1 MRSLLLACTALA
13 AWPAAARA
21 ECAAEEAPSVGVA
34 LRRCEEPGR
43 RWVEVRADLAAA
55 DVGVRVSRPEERGQT
70 VLAWSA
76 SVEGAALALPGGP
89 FAFPTFEPAG
99 LTVGD
104 GEHWTASRDSPAL
117 AVLALDARGAALF
130 VPREQVVPY
139 EPWMREVVSGVEVLR
154 DGAPRACEEDGCEPA
169 PRAGLGLSS
178 DGRTLVM
185 IAAEGWSA
193 EHAGVTDAEL
203 GALLSAAGAQHGIR
217 TADGASSLLWLRDE
231 GAVTAPSDG
240 APREAAVFLALVD
253 RSRGAS
259 GQLVGV
265 VERASDTAPL
275 TAARV
280 RVETTDGARV
290 AEGGTL
296 TSNAYFAFTLPARDY
311 VVRASLS
318 GYRTSCRV
326 CRVEAGR
333 ETWCSQFLASGEG
346 AERCEAPPRGI
357 DAGPWPLGDAG
368 TDAGDPAPPPAA
380 SGCAAAPSRS
390 APAGGLL
397 LGALLCAAALRRRG

>member
-1 MRSLLLACTALA
+1 MRRRRPLPS
-13 AWPAAARA
+13 AWPCAAARSPGGA
-21 ECAAEEAPSVGVA
+21 GWRCAPISRRPTSACASRAPRSAG
-34 LRRCEEPGR
+34 RRCSRGQRPWKAR
-43 RWVEVRADLAAA
+43 RWPSPA
-55 DVGVRVSRPEERGQT
+55 
-70 VLAWSA
+70 
-76 SVEGAALALPGGP
+76 GP
-89 FAFPTFEPAG
+89 FVFPTFEPAG

-203 GALLSAAGAQHGIR
+203 GALLSAAGAHHGIR

-240 APREAAVFLALVD
+240 APREAAVLPRARGSQPRRDRPARRRRRARERHGAADRRARPRGDHRRSARRRGRDADEQRVLRLHAAGPRLRRARLALGLPHELPGVP
-253 RSRGAS
+253 RG
-259 GQLVGV
+259 
-265 VERASDTAPL
+265 
-275 TAARV
+275 
-280 RVETTDGARV
+280 
-290 AEGGTL
+290 GG
-296 TSNAYFAFTLPARDY
+296 
-311 VVRASLS
+311 
-318 GYRTSCRV
+318 G
-326 CRVEAGR
+326 

-390 APAGGLL
+390 GPAGGLL